1 YADQPKSGNGK
12 LEVKGGD
19 RITVTYVDQLAD
31 EGRPNQVRAAT
42 VDVLSGG
49 DGSPTGP
56 ATLNAGDTLTLTL
69 TDMDLSKNSGG
80 SNDTFDLEVQSSS
93 GDRLMAHFQET
104 ATEGR
109 FTAQVP
115 TEFGEKPI
123 SGDTKLQVKGGDA
136 VTATYVDALDATGR
150 ANVSRE
156 YRAKVNGG
164 GTATPRFLDSGI
176 RPG

>member
-1 YADQPKSGNGK
+1 
-12 LEVKGGD
+12 
-19 RITVTYVDQLAD
+19 
-31 EGRPNQVRAAT
+31 
-42 VDVLSGG
+42 
-49 DGSPTGP
+49 
-56 ATLNAGDTLTLTL
+56 
-69 TDMDLSKNSGG
+69 
-80 SNDTFDLEVQSSS
+80 SS

-136 VTATYVDALDATGR
+136 VTATYVDALDATRR

-164 GTATPRFLDSGI
+164 GTATLRFLDSVI
-176 RPG
+176 LPGEPARIEVSDTDLDVKPGPGNDQVSVTITSSAGDRVTATLMETSTAGVFEADVPTQLKGTATTGD